1 MNKIKAGV
9 RTDYTD
15 EMFEDTPMIQAIYT
29 YICYAVL
36 NVFGWFRDFLR
47 KSGIERRKGA
57 ADNNGPVRTT
67 YYYLL

>member
-1 MNKIKAGV
+1 
-9 RTDYTD
+9 
-15 EMFEDTPMIQAIYT
+15 MFEDTPMIQAIYT